1 MGVTIY
7 DVAAAARVSPATV
20 SRVLSGGNAVAPRT
34 AERVTDVI
42 ERMGYRP
49 DRVAQALRRQR
60 SAMVGLLVPMSG
72 YPASLPIL
80 QGLERALARNDMS
93 LVFADTSGSDH
104 AEAASRLVSQG
115 IDALLAV
122 RHRPGAVLIEAAERE
137 QVPIILVD
145 SGRNDHVADAV
156 RADHAAGI
164 RQVVRLL
171 VKEGAR
177 NLAFLGSGAATIIGM
192 EQLQGF
198 TEASS
203 MLEEH
208 VATALRIG
216 PSSREFARTTAEEL
230 VGRSQPPDA
239 YVCGSDTV
247 ACVVGATLDKGDLA
261 GGRPLVTGYGGAS
274 WTALVRPALTTVRI
288 PATEVA
294 EEAVRLVTRR
304 LDGLADDPIDIVLP
318 PTLLVRES
326 T

>member
-20 SRVLSGGNAVAPRT
+20 SRVLSGGAAVAPPT
-34 AERVTDVI
+34 AARVRDVI

-60 SAMVGLLVPMSG
+60 SAMVGLILPMTG
-72 YPASLPIL
+72 YPASMPIL
-80 QGLERALARNDMS
+80 QGLERALARCDMS
-93 LVFADTSGSDH
+93 LVFADTRGH
-104 AEAASRLVSQG
+104 GAEAASRLVSQG
-115 IDALLAV
+115 VDALLV
-122 RHRPGAVLIEAAERE
+122 IQHRPGEVVIEAAERE
-137 QVPIILVD
+137 QVPVILVD
-145 SGRNDHVADAV
+145 SGQSDRAADTV

-164 RQVVRLL
+164 RQVVRLV

-177 NLAFLGSGAATIIGM
+177 NVAFLGSGTATIIGI
-192 EQLQGF
+192 EQLEGF
-198 TEASS
+198 TEAAS

-208 VATALRIG
+208 VSTALRIG
-216 PSSREFARTTAEEL
+216 PSSREFGRTTAEEL
-230 VGRSQPPDA
+230 VGRTQPPDA

-247 ACVVGATLDKGDLA
+247 ACAVGATLDKSSVSGS
-261 GGRPLVTGYGGAS
+261 RPLVTGYGGEA

-288 PATEVA
+288 PAVEVA